1 MEDLAALDPAPV
13 LTPACAALA
22 APGVGVAAAFCCP
35 GNETRLNAPGLGAP
49 DAGVEGPPVLGRA
62 GVRAADAPAPGV
74 GIEASVFT
82 LFVGLLIASDPGVL
96 AVASVFR
103 LRTGADCEVGCVVDG
118 AGGSA
123 GVITLALAVGVEGV
137 TLDGGVAT
145 FGRLGIAGEMVAL
158 AGGSKGTVEGPGVA
172 AGVETVDDD
181 PGVTTA
187 GVGVE
192 VEDPAGESAAD
203 PGVPDAAD
211 RSEATAGGCRL
222 LIPSKISNC
231 AGSNNLSA

>member
-1 MEDLAALDPAPV
+1 M
-13 LTPACAALA
+13 
-22 APGVGVAAAFCCP
+22 GW
-35 GNETRLNAPGLGAP
+35 
-49 DAGVEGPPVLGRA
+49 
-62 GVRAADAPAPGV
+62 
-74 GIEASVFT
+74 
-82 LFVGLLIASDPGVL
+82 
-96 AVASVFR
+96 
-103 LRTGADCEVGCVVDG
+103 VVDK

-158 AGGSKGTVEGPGVA
+158 VGGSIGTVEGPGVA

-192 VEDPAGESAAD
+192 EEDPAGEGAAD

-231 AGSNNLSA
+231 AGSNNLSAWAKNSLGVTAFDCKRAKRLVSCCPVAGDTEFRILCSGDPACATNARKCVNDGRHWS